1 MNDKEI
7 KTTEDKSEEVKDVDQ
22 TSSETFVRTINDHV
36 AEILN
41 IKKKK

>member
-1 MNDKEI
+1 MNKDKQN
-7 KTTEDKSEEVKDVDQ
+7 TTEDKSEEVKDVDQ